1 MSTQDKYTLL
11 LPVAKMMMMMMSTQ
25 DKHTLLLRLPRVP
38 SREAEGKCNLRK
50 QKNKFSSLQMYFLYS
65 FAIFVFSSLQS
76 VGIFITSFKLE

>member
-11 LPVAKMMMMMMSTQ
+11 LPVAKMMMMMMMMMSTQ

-65 FAIFVFSSLQS
+65 FAIFVFSSLQM
-76 VGIFITSFKLE
+76 